1 MKPDDKEFLNDMVI
15 HLNETLKELV
25 FEEKQLSDK
34 IGYQR
39 VEELKEFWNQELSEE
54 EDRFFRR
61 TLDYWD
67 KILIQLWARTKRVR
81 QTRLEVGR
89 TMMKKAVLINHE
101 LEQHV

>member
-1 MKPDDKEFLNDMVI
+1 MKPDDKEFLNDMAI

-25 FEEKQLSDK
+25 IEEKKLSDK
-34 IGYQR
+34 IGRQR

-67 KILIQLWARTKRVR
+67 KILIQLWARMQRVSK
-81 QTRLEVGR
+81 TRAEVGH
-89 TMMKKAVLINHE
+89 TFMKSPIIGNG
-101 LEQHV
+101 